1 MNVELEAQKVLAEL
15 AAGRASTAEAT
26 VVAIDFPNRLAQVNI
41 GGITK
46 FVRWMGPSPLPN
58 ARVRVVSAGGRS
70 YCLPAGGSARGT
82 VQSVAAP
89 YVTVLGDDGVRYQWP
104 YLSGYSPAGGHRVI
118 LDHLHQTVIGQL
130 TTDTTAPVNE
140 AAPPT
145 YTPPSA
151 PPKVTV
157 KSAWFAPAWSGN
169 WRFGAYAGS
178 AVEISTTRTGAYG
191 YGRQID
197 NTIPDSATI
206 LICRLQLVQNWDN
219 VPGVNSSLGLH
230 GFAAR
235 PGSFGDGNLSDALS
249 VPGGTRTVSL
259 PASFANA
266 LRSGTAFGIGFR
278 SGNNGYRQYAAAPGS
293 GRIYMEWS
301 V

>member
-1 MNVELEAQKVLAEL
+1 MNVELEAQRVLAEL

-89 YVTVLGDDGVRYQWP
+89 YVTVLGDDNQRYRWP
-104 YLSGYSPAGGHRVI
+104 YLSGYSPASGHRVI
-118 LDHLHQTVIGQL
+118 LDHLNQTVLGQL
-130 TTDTTAPVNE
+130 TTDVTAPPSELDPV
-140 AAPPT
+140 T
-145 YTPPSA
+145 YQPPSA
-151 PPKVTV
+151 PPKATV
-157 KSAWFAPAWSGN
+157 KSAWFSPSWSGN
-169 WRFGAYAGS
+169 WRFGSYAGS
-178 AVEISTTRTGAYG
+178 AVEVSDTRTGAYG

-197 NTIPDSATI
+197 ETIPDSATI
-206 LICRLQLVQNWDN
+206 LVCRLQLVQNWDK
-219 VPGVNSSLGLH
+219 VPGVNSSLGRH
-230 GFAAR
+230 GFSAR
-235 PGSFGDGNLSDALS
+235 PGSFGDGNLSEAVS
-249 VPGGTRTVSL
+249 VPGGSRTVSL
-259 PASFANA
+259 PSSIANA
-266 LRSGTAFGIGFR
+266 LKTGAAFGVGFR
-278 SGNNGYRQYAAAPGS
+278 SGNGWRQYAAAPGS

-301 V
+301 A